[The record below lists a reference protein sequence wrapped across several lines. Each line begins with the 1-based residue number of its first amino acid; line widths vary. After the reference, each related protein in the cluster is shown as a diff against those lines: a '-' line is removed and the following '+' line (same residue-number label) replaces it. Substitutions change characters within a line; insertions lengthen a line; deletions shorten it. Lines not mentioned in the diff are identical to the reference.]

1 MESFALSERWNGWSD
16 LFVMLRAARA
26 AVAGGPFDP
35 VVCEVVFESDFD
47 TVTVD
52 SLDAAE
58 QQLQDDPDPMSV
70 EVFIAHGDEAQA
82 SLTLV
87 YNGRWLQLN
96 GAGSDWERAR
106 AAYYA
111 AQVELALVAGITTF
125 KLPKLPKDTV
135 ADTRRRLEL
144 AQLEA
149 ALDDEDETRRD
160 R

>member
-1 MESFALSERWNGWSD
+1 MEPFTLSERWNGWSD
-16 LFVMLRAARA
+16 LDVMLAAARA
-26 AVAGGPFDP
+26 AVAAGPLDP
-35 VVCEVVFESDFD
+35 LVCEVVFELDFD

-58 QQLQDDPDPMSV
+58 KQLWEDPDPMSI
-70 EVFIAHGDEAQA
+70 EVFIAHVDEAEA

-96 GAGSDWERAR
+96 GSGNDWERAR

-125 KLPKLPKDTV
+125 KLPKLPNDTV
-135 ADTRRRLEL
+135 AQTRRRLEL

-149 ALDDEDETRRD
+149 ALDDEDESRRD